1 METLR
6 YMGYIGSV
14 KYDKSDN
21 TLYGEIL
28 NAKDSIS
35 YEIETLEELQK
46 AFETEVDRY
55 VKFCSCLIFL
65 IGFVIMLM

>member
-55 VKFCSCLIFL
+55 VKFCSCLLFL

>member
-1 METLR
+1 
-6 YMGYIGSV
+6 MGYIGSV

>member
-1 METLR
+1 MKPLR
-6 YMGYIGSV
+6 YRGYIGSV
-14 KYDKSDN
+14 KYDESDN
-21 TLYGEIL
+21 MLYGEIL